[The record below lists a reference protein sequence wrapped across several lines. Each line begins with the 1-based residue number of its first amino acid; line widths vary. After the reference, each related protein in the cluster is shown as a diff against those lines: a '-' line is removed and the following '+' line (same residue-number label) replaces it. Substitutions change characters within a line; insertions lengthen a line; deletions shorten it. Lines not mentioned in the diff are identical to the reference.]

1 MNSNNGR
8 GRRQGVLFL
17 CGWGALALLTAA
29 GCEGVAN
36 LGDNPPTRGDGGD
49 GGEPVAAGTKN
60 AGGSTAGDEPGA
72 AGTKNAGG
80 TTANQGGTRA
90 LGIGGAPATAGT
102 GGSQAP
108 DAGGEGGGSGAGGE
122 PTALVPYPLQPT
134 APISADCTCV
144 DADSVCNAQ
153 NLCVPRCEPGGVCA
167 VWRIERGFTSTLA
180 DGDDIYFVLAAAHDL
195 FGNHVGGDE
204 GKETLWKARYPDLAP
219 TKLEALADERNKLVG
234 HVGNKTYVWS
244 SGASSL
250 QALAD
255 DGTLTAHE
263 VPADARFTSVTAA
276 GAFAMLADGSISKLE
291 VNGDGSFG
299 QGFVPAVPAPAVQG
313 SPQDL
318 FVGDRL
324 WRGQLTGEIC
334 SFDLAAL
341 DAPGVCNFTW
351 TSRILGAS
359 GSHAVILGESFSVKE
374 VEVGT
379 GAVRVLS
386 DIIDPAGMALANGWV
401 TMVLTDENR
410 VEPSTLVR
418 IPVASPAPPT
428 PVISNE
434 VATAIASSGTDF
446 PGLAGPIV
454 TADAVYF
461 SQAWQER
468 TGPGTSRYIFRVPL
482 PE

>member
-8 GRRQGVLFL
+8 GRRLGVLFL
-17 CGWGALALLTAA
+17 CGWGGLAALLTAA
-29 GCEGVAN
+29 GCGVVAN
-36 LGDNPPTRGDGGD
+36 LGDNPRGEGGDGGD
-49 GGEPVAAGTKN
+49 GDEQVGAGTKN
-60 AGGSTAGDEPGA
+60 AGGSTV
-72 AGTKNAGG
+72 
-80 TTANQGGTRA
+80 NQGGTRPFDR
-90 LGIGGAPATAGT
+90 GGAPVTAGT
-102 GGSQAP
+102 GGSREP
-108 DAGGEGGGSGAGGE
+108 VIDAGGEGGGSGAG
-122 PTALVPYPLQPT
+122 LLPYPLQPT
-134 APISADCTCV
+134 APISADCTCA

-153 NLCVPRCEPGGVCA
+153 NQCVPRCEPGGVCA
-167 VWRIERGFTSTLA
+167 VWRIERGFTSTLVN
-180 DGDDIYFVLAAAHDL
+180 GDDIYFVLAAPHDL
-195 FGNHVGGDE
+195 FGNPVGGDE
-204 GKETLWKARYPDLAP
+204 GKETLWKAHYPDLAP
-219 TKLEALADERNKLVG
+219 TKLGVLPNEGNKLVG
-234 HVGNKTYVWS
+234 HVGNKTYVWGR
-244 SGASSL
+244 GASSL

-255 DGTLTAHE
+255 DGTLTAHD
-263 VPADARFTSVTAA
+263 VPADTAFTSVTAV

-299 QGFVPAVPAPAVQG
+299 QGFVPAVPAPAVQA
-313 SPQDL
+313 SLSAL

-341 DAPGVCNFTW
+341 DAPGLCNFTW

-374 VEVGT
+374 VDVGA

-410 VEPSTLVR
+410 LAPSTLVR

-428 PVISNE
+428 PLISDE
-434 VATAIASSGTDF
+434 VATAIANSGTDF

-454 TADAVYF
+454 TSDAVYF
-461 SQAWQER
+461 SQAWQEPK
-468 TGPGTSRYIFRVPL
+468 GPGTSRYIFRAPL